1 MIRSNS
7 RKLEGEKRV
16 IMGRIFQD
24 KLPKILPKVRKAMYL
39 RSSRIS
45 SEINKKKSLPGLKTK
60 DKEEIWKAT
69 KKKKK
74 APDYQLKKDIIYKQ
88 FLTADFSA
96 KTVKVRRQ

>member
-39 RSSRIS
+39 RSPRIS

-60 DKEEIWKAT
+60 DRGNLKSNQ
-69 KKKKK
+69 KKKKSTR
-74 APDYQLKKDIIYKQ
+74 LSIKKRHY
-88 FLTADFSA
+88 L
-96 KTVKVRRQ
+96 